1 MGGGPFYNHNM
12 INTMNNYIPLTE
24 QSQQQQ
30 RVDDEHEQR
39 RQQYYTRST
48 YNPFVHHQ
56 PSWSSNSTSASVASV
71 YPSYDPSEF
80 QLDPIPLIAP
90 ELPPRPAAYRHT
102 SSEVPSRRTSVY
114 NQTPILQPTTSVQ
127 HNNSKVRL
135 VYTKSGFYLK
145 STNPLE
151 DHNIHGFLAVFSKS
165 MDNVDVLIAWIP
177 EYLIEPHD
185 IVKFIELDG
194 VLASDQGFPSI
205 DLNFGQAETM
215 TIALKNVYSL
225 YVCPPSPSVQGSI
238 VITSRS
244 GDVLKPLW
252 YSASE
257 QASYQTD
264 SATWPG
270 YNIIDILSA
279 FNPLKSSRDMR
290 HVHLVENDTTPFTSP
305 AMTASTMMSVS
316 NNVPESSTLAAVNQP
331 SSDPSSSTAPDP
343 IVKALRD
350 ARWTLLE
357 RLSRITQY
365 SKDTA
370 VQMLEHPMARPILP
384 LLPPSVQGLS
394 RNYTVQNT
402 LNEYQMASQYLAH
415 WGGDNSNDHYLADD
429 VDGLLH
435 GMPELCGPTPIHTR
449 REPVSPEEW
458 VLFFDDE
465 GKLCVSV
472 DHIRQLVFQG
482 GLDADIRI
490 EAWKF
495 LLGIYPWDSTFNDRE
510 AMRRSRAEAYY
521 NIKANWFDHPEIRN
535 TKDFQDEK
543 HRIDKDVHR
552 TDRSQEAFVGEN
564 LPNPDPLMAVGTNA
578 NLEIMKD
585 ILVTYNFHNTEL
597 GYVQGMSDLLAPLF
611 VAMGDEA
618 MAFWAFTAFMDRV
631 QSNFFMDQS
640 GMHGQLKTLNSLIHF
655 MDPELYKR
663 LEDTETSNLF
673 FCFRWLLVWFKR
685 EFEWEDVIRLWEVLW
700 TDYLSDKIILFIA
713 LAVIDAH
720 RKTILEELNQFDEIL
735 KYINDLTGNISLEPT
750 LERAEVLFYQFER
763 KVRAMQHKKA
773 MLQEQL
779 EIRSVWNSSE
789 RPKIQE
795 RIEKLDVPA
804 NLLTLLP
811 PPSPPSTPN
820 PTFDSDKKS
829 KIMY

>member
-1 MGGGPFYNHNM
+1 MGGGSFYNQ
-12 INTMNNYIPLTE
+12 NTISPLNSHMPLQQAPRPQTQSE
-24 QSQQQQ
+24 Q
-30 RVDDEHEQR
+30 EHT
-39 RQQYYTRST
+39 RQQHMNRPNF
-48 YNPFVHHQ
+48 NPSLQNQ
-56 PSWSSNSTSASVASV
+56 PNWPFSSTSCSVASV
-71 YPSYDPSEF
+71 YPSYDPSDF
-80 QLDPIPLIAP
+80 QLDPVPLIAP
-90 ELPPRPAAYRHT
+90 ELPPRPAAYRQATSFELAPTRHT
-102 SSEVPSRRTSVY
+102 FENDQRATV
-114 NQTPILQPTTSVQ
+114 QPKTAS
-127 HNNSKVRL
+127 NSNKVRL
-135 VYTKSGFYLK
+135 IYTKSGFYLK
-145 STNPLE
+145 STNPME
-151 DHNIHGFLAVFSKS
+151 DHCIHGFLTIISES
-165 MDNVDVLIAWIP
+165 MENVDVLVAWIP
-177 EYLIEPHD
+177 EHLIEPHD
-185 IVKFIELDG
+185 ITKFIDLDG

-215 TIALKNVYSL
+215 TIALRNVYSF
-225 YVCPPSPSVQGSI
+225 YICPPSPEAKGSI
-238 VITSRS
+238 VITSGA

-252 YSASE
+252 WYSPSE
-257 QASYQTD
+257 QADRSYQLD
-264 SATWPG
+264 AATWPG
-270 YNIIDILSA
+270 YDIIDILSA
-279 FNPLKSSRDMR
+279 FYPLKSSRDMQ
-290 HVHLVENDTTPFTSP
+290 HVYLVGNNTTPFTSP
-305 AMTASTMMSVS
+305 TMTA
-316 NNVPESSTLAAVNQP
+316 ESDLATAAYNQQDGP
-331 SSDPSSSTAPDP
+331 SSSSSDP
-343 IVKALRD
+343 IVQTLRD
-350 ARWTLLE
+350 TRWTLLE

-370 VQMLEHPMARPILP
+370 AHVLEHPMTRSILP
-384 LLPPSVQGLS
+384 LLPSSMQTLG
-394 RNYTVQNT
+394 RNRTVQNT
-402 LNEYQMASQYLAH
+402 LREYQMASQYLAH
-415 WGGDNSNDHYLADD
+415 WGADNTNEHYLADD

-458 VLFFDDE
+458 VLFFDNE
-465 GKLCVSV
+465 GKLCVPV
-472 DHIRQLVFQG
+472 EHIRQLVFRG

-521 NIKANWFDHPEIRN
+521 RIKANWFDHPEIRN
-535 TKDFQDEK
+535 TKHFQDEK

-552 TDRSQEAFVGEN
+552 TDRSQEAFVGED

-618 MAFWAFTAFMDRV
+618 LAFWAFTAFMDRV
-631 QSNFFMDQS
+631 QSNFYMDQS
-640 GMHGQLKTLNSLIHF
+640 GMHGQLKTLDSLIHF
-655 MDPELYKR
+655 MDPELHKR
-663 LEDTETSNLF
+663 LEETETSNLF

-700 TDYLSDKIILFIA
+700 TDHLSDKMILFIA

-735 KYINDLTGNISLEPT
+735 KYINDLTGNIPLEPT

-763 KVRAMQHKKA
+763 KVRAMQHKKS
-773 MLQEQL
+773 MLREQL
-779 EIRSVWNSSE
+779 EMRSVWNSSE

-795 RIEKLDVPA
+795 RMEKLEIPA

-811 PPSPPSTPN
+811 PFSSKVSPPTSTP
-820 PTFDSDKKS
+820 T
-829 KIMY
+829 

>member
-1 MGGGPFYNHNM
+1 M
-12 INTMNNYIPLTE
+12 
-24 QSQQQQ
+24 
-30 RVDDEHEQR
+30 
-39 RQQYYTRST
+39 
-48 YNPFVHHQ
+48 
-56 PSWSSNSTSASVASV
+56 
-71 YPSYDPSEF
+71 
-80 QLDPIPLIAP
+80 
-90 ELPPRPAAYRHT
+90 
-102 SSEVPSRRTSVY
+102 
-114 NQTPILQPTTSVQ
+114 
-127 HNNSKVRL
+127 
-135 VYTKSGFYLK
+135 
-145 STNPLE
+145 E
-151 DHNIHGFLAVFSKS
+151 DHSIHGFLAIFSKS
-165 MDNVDVLIAWIP
+165 MDNVDILIAWIP

-225 YVCPPSPSVQGSI
+225 YVCPPSPTIQGS
-238 VITSRS
+238 VAITSRS

-270 YNIIDILSA
+270 YDIIDILSA
-279 FNPLKSSRDMR
+279 FNPLKSSRDMQ
-290 HVHLVENDTTPFTSP
+290 HVHLVENDTTPLTSP
-305 AMTASTMMSVS
+305 AMTASTIMTVS
-316 NNVPESSTLAAVNQP
+316 NNVPESSTSAAAAANGL
-331 SSDPSSSTAPDP
+331 SSSTSPDP

-357 RLSRITQY
+357 RLSKITQY

-370 VQMLEHPMARPILP
+370 VQVLEHPMARPILP

-472 DHIRQLVFQG
+472 DHIRQLVFRG

-495 LLGIYPWDSTFNDRE
+495 LLSIYPWDSTFNDRE

-521 NIKANWFDHPEIRN
+521 SIKANWFDHPEIRS

-552 TDRSQEAFVGEN
+552 TDRSQEAFVGED

-640 GMHGQLKTLNSLIHF
+640 GMHGQLKTLDSLIHF

-700 TDYLSDKIILFIA
+700 TDHLSDKMILFIA

-763 KVRAMQHKKA
+763 KVRAMQHKKT

-795 RIEKLDVPA
+795 RIEKLNVPA
-804 NLLTLLP
+804 NLLALLP
-811 PPSPPSTPN
+811 PPSPPSTPD
-820 PTFDSDKKS
+820 PTFSSDKKS
-829 KIMY
+829 KIM

>member
-1 MGGGPFYNHNM
+1 M
-12 INTMNNYIPLTE
+12 
-24 QSQQQQ
+24 
-30 RVDDEHEQR
+30 
-39 RQQYYTRST
+39 
-48 YNPFVHHQ
+48 
-56 PSWSSNSTSASVASV
+56 
-71 YPSYDPSEF
+71 
-80 QLDPIPLIAP
+80 
-90 ELPPRPAAYRHT
+90 
-102 SSEVPSRRTSVY
+102 
-114 NQTPILQPTTSVQ
+114 
-127 HNNSKVRL
+127 
-135 VYTKSGFYLK
+135 
-145 STNPLE
+145 E
-151 DHNIHGFLAVFSKS
+151 DHSIHGFLAIFSKS
-165 MDNVDVLIAWIP
+165 MDNVDILIAWIP

-225 YVCPPSPSVQGSI
+225 YVCPPSPTIQGS
-238 VITSRS
+238 VAITSRS

-270 YNIIDILSA
+270 YDIIDILSA
-279 FNPLKSSRDMR
+279 FNPLKSSRDMQ
-290 HVHLVENDTTPFTSP
+290 HVHLVENDTTPLTSP
-305 AMTASTMMSVS
+305 AMTASTIMTVS
-316 NNVPESSTLAAVNQP
+316 NNVPESSTSAAAAANGL
-331 SSDPSSSTAPDP
+331 SSSTSPDP

-370 VQMLEHPMARPILP
+370 VQVLEHPMARPILP

-472 DHIRQLVFQG
+472 DHIRQLVFRG

-495 LLGIYPWDSTFNDRE
+495 LLSIYPWDSTFNDRE

-521 NIKANWFDHPEIRN
+521 SIKANWFDHPEIRS

-552 TDRSQEAFVGEN
+552 TDRSQEAFVGED

-640 GMHGQLKTLNSLIHF
+640 GMHGQLKTLDSLIHF

-700 TDYLSDKIILFIA
+700 TDHLSDKMILFIA

-763 KVRAMQHKKA
+763 KVRAMQHKKT

-795 RIEKLDVPA
+795 RIEKLNVPA
-804 NLLTLLP
+804 NLLALLP
-811 PPSPPSTPN
+811 PPSPPSTPD
-820 PTFDSDKKS
+820 PTFSSDKKS
-829 KIMY
+829 KIM